1 MSPSVLFVDDDRNLC
16 QIVAKALRGEG
27 YEVQTAF
34 DGESALA
41 QIQDDAP
48 DLLFLDLQL
57 PRKDGFA
64 VLEQVRALGVP
75 LSSLPTVLLSSSTTT
90 PAYSKRAESLGA
102 VELLVKPVPLDRLL
116 ELVVAQ
122 LGEAKPGGRKVESRG
137 DAPPRRATISGQ
149 LDRIPFPAVL
159 HHLHGLRA
167 TGVLHLET
175 EKKRKW
181 IEHRDGYP
189 VAVRSNL
196 VRETL
201 GHFLERTGRIT
212 RAVLETSR
220 REMEEHSRR
229 QGEVLV
235 AMRVLSEDRLAEALR
250 DQADEKLF
258 EIFGWEAGRF
268 HFERGAQL
276 ERANVLGLGR
286 SPANLILEGVRSR
299 FPMGRIDRYLR
310 QHALRAVVHGS
321 SPFYRFQELHVD
333 PGEESLLRSLDG
345 TLPLGSFLRE
355 EESVRRTVYAL
366 LAAGLLELQGEPPPA
381 AAAPKPAPAPAP
393 APAPPTRA
401 APAAPKP
408 APAKP
413 APPAKPASAQPVVA
427 KPASPPPKP
436 TRAPTRP
443 PAPPPAPPAAKSAPA
458 PAPSR
463 AAAPPTP
470 SRVDRIPL
478 PPRRADARAASSDID
493 HPELSALAAK
503 LRAGSYF
510 ELLGL
515 PEGATAETVRDAYE
529 KLSARVHPDRF
540 SGAGQ
545 AVRDL
550 AEQIF
555 RKVTEAHETLLD
567 PRRRQQHMLDRKR
580 AEREVSRQKQAERAL
595 EAATAFR
602 DGEAAL
608 RVRDYEGALRWF
620 GKALELYPDEGD
632 HHAHY
637 GWALYLCHP
646 SDPGMV
652 AEAMEHVRRG
662 LKTATHR
669 EKPFL
674 FMGRLHKAMGQ
685 NEVAEKMFMRSVQIQ
700 PECVEALRE
709 LRLINMRREKQKGLI
724 GRLLKR

>member
-41 QIQDDAP
+41 QIQDEAP

-102 VELLVKPVPLDRLL
+102 VELLVKPVPLQRLL
-116 ELVVAQ
+116 ELVVSQ
-122 LGEAKPGGRKVESRG
+122 LGEAKPGGRKAEARG
-137 DAPPRRATISGQ
+137 DAATRRSTISGQ

-167 TGVLHLET
+167 TGVLHLEC

-212 RAVLETSR
+212 RAVLESSR
-220 REMEEHSRR
+220 REMEQRSRR

-235 AMRVLSEDRLAEALR
+235 AMQVLSEERLAEALR

-258 EIFGWEAGRF
+258 EVFGWEAGRF

-299 FPMGRIDRYLR
+299 FPIGRIDRYLR
-310 QHALRAVVHGS
+310 QQALRAVVHGS

-355 EESVRRTVYAL
+355 EESIRRTVYAL

-381 AAAPKPAPAPAP
+381 PGAKKAAPEPPKRAATPAPKPAPAVSAP
-393 APAPPTRA
+393 AK
-401 APAAPKP
+401 PAAAKP

-413 APPAKPASAQPVVA
+413 PA
-427 KPASPPPKP
+427 PPPKP
-436 TRAPTRP
+436 ARAPS
-443 PAPPPAPPAAKSAPA
+443 APPVAPSKAKSSPAPA
-458 PAPSR
+458 PAR
-463 AAAPPTP
+463 AAAPPPP
-470 SRVDRIPL
+470 SRVERVPL
-478 PPRRADARAASSDID
+478 PPRRADARAASSGVD
-493 HPELSALAAK
+493 HPELSSLAAK
-503 LRAGSYF
+503 LHAGSYF
-510 ELLGL
+510 ELLGV
-515 PEGATAETVRDAYE
+515 PDGATADTVRDAYE

-540 SGAGQ
+540 AGAGQ

-555 RKVTEAHETLLD
+555 RKVTEAHQTLLD
-567 PRRRQQHMLDRKR
+567 PRRRQEHLLDRRR

-608 RVRDYEGALRWF
+608 RARDYEGALRWF

-637 GWALYLCHP
+637 GWSLYLCHP

-652 AEAMEHVRRG
+652 AEALEHVRRG

-685 NEVAEKMFMRSVQIQ
+685 NEVAEKMFMRAVQIQ

>member
-1 MSPSVLFVDDDRNLC
+1 MSPIVLFVDDDRNLC

-90 PAYSKRAESLGA
+90 PAYSKRADSLGA
-102 VELLVKPVPLDRLL
+102 VELLVKPVPLQRLL
-116 ELVVAQ
+116 ELVVSQ
-122 LGEAKPGGRKVESRG
+122 LGEAKAGGRKVEARG
-137 DAPPRRATISGQ
+137 DAPPRRGTISGQ

-167 TGVLHLET
+167 TGVLHLEC

-220 REMEEHSRR
+220 REMEQRSRR

-235 AMRVLSEDRLAEALR
+235 AMQILSEERLAEALR

-258 EIFGWEAGRF
+258 EIFAWEAGRF
-268 HFERGAQL
+268 HFERSAQL

-299 FPMGRIDRYLR
+299 FSIGRIDRYLR

-345 TLPLGSFLRE
+345 TLPLGAFLRE

-381 AAAPKPAPAPAP
+381 TVPKQPAPTLAPPRHSATAAPKPAPA
-393 APAPPTRA
+393 
-401 APAAPKP
+401 

-413 APPAKPASAQPVVA
+413 AHAKPAA
-427 KPASPPPKP
+427 PPPRP
-436 TRAPTRP
+436 TRAPS
-443 PAPPPAPPAAKSAPA
+443 PPPAPPLAKSSAAPA
-458 PAPSR
+458 STR
-463 AAAPPTP
+463 TAANPTP
-470 SRVDRIPL
+470 SRVERISL
-478 PPRRADARAASSDID
+478 PPRRAEARASSSSVD
-493 HPELSALAAK
+493 HPELSALASK

-510 ELLGL
+510 ELLGV
-515 PEGATAETVRDAYE
+515 PDGATVETVRDAYE

-540 SGAGQ
+540 AGEGQ

-555 RKVTEAHETLLD
+555 RKVTEAHQTLLD
-567 PRRRQQHMLDRKR
+567 PRRRQEHVLDRRR

-674 FMGRLHKAMGQ
+674 FMGRLHKTMGQ
-685 NEVAEKMFMRSVQIQ
+685 SEVAEKMFMRAVQIQ

-709 LRLINMRREKQKGLI
+709 LRLINMRREKQKSLI

>member
-1 MSPSVLFVDDDRNLC
+1 MAPSVLFVDDDRNLC
-16 QIVAKALRGEG
+16 QIVARALRGEG
-27 YEVQTAF
+27 YEVLTAF
-34 DGESALA
+34 DGESALS
-41 QIQDDAP
+41 QIQDDCP

-57 PRKDGFA
+57 PRKDGFQ
-64 VLEQVRALGVP
+64 VLEQIRTLSPP
-75 LSSLPTVLLSSSTTT
+75 LCALPTVLLSSSTTT
-90 PAYSKRAESLGA
+90 PAYSKRADGLRA
-102 VELLVKPVPLDRLL
+102 VDLLVKPVALDRLI
-116 ELVVAQ
+116 EIVVSQ
-122 LGEAKPGGRKVESRG
+122 IGEAKAPGARKAESRN
-137 DAPPRRATISGQ
+137 APPPRRSTISGQ

-181 IEHRDGYP
+181 IEYRDGYP

-212 RAVLETSR
+212 RTVLEESR
-220 REMEEHSRR
+220 QEMEQHSRR

-235 AMRVLSEDRLAEALR
+235 AMQVLSEERLAEALR

-258 EIFGWEAGRF
+258 EIFAWETGRF
-268 HFERGAQL
+268 HFERGSKL

-299 FPMGRIDRYLR
+299 FPVSRVDKYLR
-310 QHALRAVVHGS
+310 AHALRAVVHGS

-333 PGEESLLRSLDG
+333 PGEEALLRSLDG
-345 TLPLGSFLRE
+345 TQPLGAFLRE
-355 EESVRRTVYAL
+355 EESIRRTVYAM

-381 AAAPKPAPAPAP
+381 AKPAPAPSVRAEP
-393 APAPPTRA
+393 PRPQPRPAPPASSKPVQT
-401 APAAPKP
+401 KP
-408 APAKP
+408 APAKSVQ
-413 APPAKPASAQPVVA
+413 AKPATPKPAEA
-427 KPASPPPKP
+427 KPPPEPP
-436 TRAPTRP
+436 RVAPVAR
-443 PAPPPAPPAAKSAPA
+443 S
-458 PAPSR
+458 
-463 AAAPPTP
+463 APPTP
-470 SRVDRIPL
+470 TPAPRAPYVPL
-478 PPRRADARAASSDID
+478 PPRKADVVKAAGAAVANES
-493 HPELSALAAK
+493 PELASLAEK

-510 ELLGL
+510 ELLGV
-515 PEGATAETVRDAYE
+515 PENAGADAVREAYE
-529 KLSARVHPDRF
+529 DLSARVHPDRF
-540 SGAGQ
+540 LGASQ
-545 AVRDL
+545 TVRDL
-550 AEQIF
+550 AEQVF
-555 RKVTEAHETLLD
+555 RKVTEAHQTLAD
-567 PRRRQQHMLDRKR
+567 PRKRQEHALDRKR
-580 AEREVSRQKQAERAL
+580 AEREVSRQKQAEKAL
-595 EAATAFR
+595 EAATAYR

-646 SDPGMV
+646 SDPGMIQ
-652 AEAMEHVRRG
+652 EALEHVRRG
-662 LKTATHR
+662 LKLATHR

-685 NEVAEKMFMRSVQIQ
+685 NEVAEKMFTRAVQIQ

-709 LRLINMRREKQKGLI
+709 LRLINMRRDKQKGLI
-724 GRLLKR
+724 GKLLKR